1 MQSSNVLREIIGQ
14 EAQLIISSIDKNII
28 SYHWVHR
35 LRSMPVSAL
44 QQRMAVFIRTEG
56 SLSGSAPSRE
66 GDQWPPM
73 AMASSLPLIPT
84 KNWKRETDGYN
95 RRATGQRYNGVEV
108 WQVEKAQ
115 RWIKTEKNKRG
126 QSKIKSKINQKYQ
139 GYYNNSWHQSQF
151 FHMRSTQQWNRKT
164 NIIVSSLWVSSFY
177 SKWSFCTWPVFIL

>member
-1 MQSSNVLREIIGQ
+1 MNTDE
-14 EAQLIISSIDKNII
+14 NNI

-84 KNWKRETDGYN
+84 KN
-95 RRATGQRYNGVEV
+95 
-108 WQVEKAQ
+108 
-115 RWIKTEKNKRG
+115 
-126 QSKIKSKINQKYQ
+126 
-139 GYYNNSWHQSQF
+139 
-151 FHMRSTQQWNRKT
+151 
-164 NIIVSSLWVSSFY
+164 
-177 SKWSFCTWPVFIL
+177 

>member
-1 MQSSNVLREIIGQ
+1 MQSSNVLRDIIRQ
-14 EAQLIISSIDKNII
+14 EAKLIISNIDKNII

-126 QSKIKSKINQKYQ
+126 QWKIKSKINKKIS
-139 GYYNNSWHQSQF
+139 GLL
-151 FHMRSTQQWNRKT
+151 QQQLT
-164 NIIVSSLWVSSFY
+164 SVAILPHEEY
-177 SKWSFCTWPVFIL
+177 SAME

>member
-1 MQSSNVLREIIGQ
+1 
-14 EAQLIISSIDKNII
+14 
-28 SYHWVHR
+28 
-35 LRSMPVSAL
+35 MPVSAL

-126 QSKIKSKINQKYQ
+126 QWKIKSKINKKYQ
-139 GYYNNSWHQSQF
+139 GYYNNSRHQLQF
-151 FHMRSTQQWNRKT
+151 FHMRRTQQWNRKWT
-164 NIIVSSLWVSSFY
+164 SLSAHFG
-177 SKWSFCTWPVFIL
+177 CHHFILNDNFAHDLRLFSNLPRFARTEIIIKKTQVKHESQAWSTADLWHPLV